1 MKLFKYRSV
10 LHRDL
15 LTIVNNQIYASS
27 VAELNDPSECMF
39 DTSDRFTNEEM
50 EPEYYMALEDS
61 KIQIRKETDKIKS
74 NYGIISFCKSE
85 KNELMWAY
93 YGNDHK
99 GFCIEYDIDILQKEM
114 FPCYLLEIKYQPSLP
129 TYNFRKCAFNRHN
142 TIKSSLGVKSTFW
155 IHEKEMRLI
164 VEGQGLKTIPTEAI
178 TGIYFGLRMPESDKE
193 LIKNSLKGRSIKY
206 YQIKLK
212 PDSYLLEVEL
222 IN

>member
-15 LTIVNNQIYASS
+15 LTLVNNQIYASS

-39 DTSDRFTNEEM
+39 DTSDHFANEEM
-50 EPEYYMALEDS
+50 EPEYYMALEDR

-85 KNELMWAY
+85 TNELMWAY

-99 GFCIEYDIDILQKEM
+99 GFCIEYDIDILKEQM
-114 FPCYLLEIKYQPSLP
+114 IPYYLLEIKYQSSLP
-129 TYNFRKCAFNRHN
+129 TYNFRKCIFNHDN

-155 IHEKEMRLI
+155 AHEKEMRLI
-164 VEGQGLKTIPTEAI
+164 IKRKGLKSIPTEAD

-193 LIKNSLKGRSIKY
+193 LIINSLKGRDIKY
-206 YQIKLK
+206 YQMKLK
-212 PDSYLLEVEL
+212 PNSYLLEAEL
-222 IN
+222 IK